1 MSIPEFTEYKS
12 EGNDVVTLVSMN
24 GDKFKVSKDSAKMSN
39 LVSTM
44 IFENEDVDELD
55 DVPLPNVNT
64 ETLKKVLQF
73 CNYHI
78 ENPMPEIP
86 KPITSSDL
94 QTIVGSSYGT
104 FIQSFQQEE
113 LFEIINAANF
123 MDIQSLLDL
132 ACAQVATQIRGKT
145 PEEIRATFNIEN
157 DFTPEEEE
165 QIRQENSWLN
175 N

>member
-24 GDKFKVSKDSAKMSN
+24 GDEFKVSKHSAKMSN

-44 IFENEDVDELD
+44 IFENEDELLD
-55 DVPLPNVNT
+55 QEVPLPNVNMK
-64 ETLKKVLQF
+64 TLEKVLQF

-94 QTIVGSSYGT
+94 KTIVGSAYGT

>member
-39 LVSTM
+39 LVLTM
-44 IFENEDVDELD
+44 ISENDDDEQID
-55 DVPLPNVNT
+55 DVPIPNVNT
-64 ETLKKVLQF
+64 ETLEKVLQF

-78 ENPMPEIP
+78 ENHMTQIP

-94 QTIVGSSYGT
+94 QTIVGSAYGT
-104 FIQSFQQEE
+104 FIQGFNQEQ
-113 LFEIINAANF
+113 LFEIIDAANF

-175 N
+175 S